1 MNGRI
6 SGEYVAPWSKQK
18 KPPAT
23 SKLVKK
29 KTKRKTLEIGIAL
42 KVHKKFDS
50 SRRMRGRL
58 EGTEQGRY
66 RDSCR
71 KRASEKERGG
81 RERGRQ
87 GEGNNRS
94 NSLLHQMFQAT
105 QLFTFHLKNIR

>member
-1 MNGRI
+1 MEEFLESTLLLGVNKKTSSNKQI
-6 SGEYVAPWSKQK
+6 SE
-18 KPPAT
+18 
-23 SKLVKK
+23 K

-50 SRRMRGRL
+50 NRRMRGRV